1 MLDDLTVLGPDLRQS
16 FPLKPDNRFDG
27 ISRMSAHLHLLY
39 YQVTNPTMLH
49 MLAHTYKK
57 QNVVVVTRPLLF
69 CCVKKIFEDSRDLE
83 PLLTSI
89 IIRQLL
95 DMSLEAS
102 QKILGILESLQ
113 GQDLLGKNWDTWS
126 EFVHD

>member
-1 MLDDLTVLGPDLRQS
+1 MKAVLDELTVLAPELRQS
-16 FPLKPDNRFDG
+16 FPLKPDHRFDG
-27 ISRMSAHLHLLY
+27 ISRISAHLHLLY
-39 YQVTNPTMLH
+39 YQVIYSAMLR
-49 MLAHTYKK
+49 MLAHTYDK

-69 CCVKKIFEDSRDLE
+69 CCMKKIFEDSRDLE

-102 QKILGILESLQ
+102 QKLLRILDSLQ
-113 GQDLLGKNWDTWS
+113 SQDLLGNNWGT
-126 EFVHD
+126 